1 MLVPV
6 QASDCPESHPIDC
19 DDPDLACDELCE
31 ADGQCGTDEY
41 LNNCGSLDVYRKSCN
56 HPTHSPTTT
65 LAPSKAPPTYAPT
78 ATRAPTVAPLR
89 LVGGLNELEGRVEIF
104 HEGRWG
110 TICDDD
116 WDLEDA
122 HVVCQELFGTNALE
136 AKRNAFFGLGKGRVW
151 MSDLE
156 CTGAEEALWMCDFD
170 GWGEGACD
178 HSEDAGVV
186 CDTTPAPTTS
196 PAPTA
201 TPVPTSFLDYYH
213 NAGWCDGPGTADDC
227 RVENV
232 ECSDGEDYEAAAKCW
247 AVCHAKYG
255 DALASVDIDEHE
267 GGSGRC
273 DCCCQT
279 ECTCLRGRGIES
291 FALPAG
297 SEKPGACGDSGPA
310 DGAETPPSSPGDG
323 DSSDGAAHAAA
334 TSVLV
339 GLVAAFAV

>member
-1 MLVPV
+1 M
-6 QASDCPESHPIDC
+6 
-19 DDPDLACDELCE
+19 
-31 ADGQCGTDEY
+31 
-41 LNNCGSLDVYRKSCN
+41 
-56 HPTHSPTTT
+56 
-65 LAPSKAPPTYAPT
+65 
-78 ATRAPTVAPLR
+78 
-89 LVGGLNELEGRVEIF
+89 
-104 HEGRWG
+104 
-110 TICDDD
+110 
-116 WDLEDA
+116 
-122 HVVCQELFGTNALE
+122 
-136 AKRNAFFGLGKGRVW
+136 
-151 MSDLE
+151 
-156 CTGAEEALWMCDFD
+156 
-170 GWGEGACD
+170 
-178 HSEDAGVV
+178 
-186 CDTTPAPTTS
+186 
-196 PAPTA
+196 
-201 TPVPTSFLDYYH
+201 
-213 NAGWCDGPGTADDC
+213 
-227 RVENV
+227 ENV

-310 DGAETPPSSPGDG
+310 DGVETPPSSPGDG

>member
-1 MLVPV
+1 
-6 QASDCPESHPIDC
+6 
-19 DDPDLACDELCE
+19 
-31 ADGQCGTDEY
+31 
-41 LNNCGSLDVYRKSCN
+41 
-56 HPTHSPTTT
+56 
-65 LAPSKAPPTYAPT
+65 
-78 ATRAPTVAPLR
+78 
-89 LVGGLNELEGRVEIF
+89 
-104 HEGRWG
+104 
-110 TICDDD
+110 
-116 WDLEDA
+116 
-122 HVVCQELFGTNALE
+122 VCQELFGTNALE

-170 GWGEGACD
+170 GWGEGGCD

-291 FALPAG
+291 LALPAG

-323 DSSDGAAHAAA
+323 KSSDGAAHAAA